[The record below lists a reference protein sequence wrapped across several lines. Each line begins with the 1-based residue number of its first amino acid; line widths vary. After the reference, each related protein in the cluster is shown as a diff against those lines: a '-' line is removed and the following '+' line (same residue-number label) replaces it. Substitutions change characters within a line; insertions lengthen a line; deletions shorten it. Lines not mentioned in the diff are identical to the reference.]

1 MKARNPRVS
10 VGLPV
15 YNGERYLQNA
25 LTRLLE
31 QAFEDPIGL
40 LEVDPGLDLLLVF
53 RRLDLH
59 RAHGNWNT

>member
-1 MKARNPRVS
+1 MARPKIS

-31 QAFEDPIGL
+31 QDFEDFTDSL
-40 LEVDPGLDLLLVF
+40 LPERGEH
-53 RRLDLH
+53 RLG
-59 RAHGNWNT
+59 RKS